1 MSLPSTGARV
11 LLAEDNLLNQQLMLD
26 VLGGSGYQ
34 VEVATNGREAVTAVE
49 QRKFDLVLMDIQMP
63 EMDGLEATRRIRALP
78 AHAKLPII
86 AMTANVMPEDR
97 ARCAEAG
104 MNDFIPKPIDI
115 DAALKTLT
123 RWLTPAA

>member
-1 MSLPSTGARV
+1 MSNTSTGARV

-26 VLGGSGYQ
+26 LLGGEGMQ
-34 VEVATNGREAVTAVE
+34 VEVAANGREAVTAVE

-63 EMDGLEATRRIRALP
+63 EMDGLEATRLIRAQ
-78 AHAKLPII
+78 AAFAKLPII
-86 AMTANVMPEDR
+86 AMTANVMAEDR
-97 ARCAEAG
+97 ARCTAAG

-123 RWLTPAA
+123 RWLKPAV

>member
-1 MSLPSTGARV
+1 MSQAPTAARV

-26 VLGGSGYQ
+26 LLGGAGYQ

-123 RWLTPAA
+123 RWLAPAA